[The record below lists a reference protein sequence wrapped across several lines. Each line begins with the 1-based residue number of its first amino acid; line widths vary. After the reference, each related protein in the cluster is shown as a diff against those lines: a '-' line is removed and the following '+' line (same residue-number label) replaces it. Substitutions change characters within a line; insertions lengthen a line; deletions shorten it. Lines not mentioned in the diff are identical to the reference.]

1 MEEHGA
7 MDVEALR
14 RAWPQTGAWLG
25 QPAPL
30 TRGTNN
36 LMYRVETATGHY
48 ALRIA
53 GAQVD
58 ERRLVFESDILAQ
71 LGAAGLPFALPIPL
85 ATVSGERW
93 TRLDDAEAGGAPLA
107 TLTALIPGA
116 HPLRDDL
123 AQAAGAG
130 EALGLL
136 DEALAALHFDGP
148 ERGIDW
154 RSTGDLARCHPLA
167 PDPRA
172 AMGTLPL
179 PADEI
184 RRLIANYDTL
194 LAASAP
200 LYTSLPRQLSHEDYD
215 PSNVLMVGARVSG
228 VLDWEFRAVDLRA
241 MDLVVALTWWP
252 VERFGSG
259 DEWPILA
266 ALALGYGRART
277 LDHAEVASIPTLF
290 RLRAYTSLI
299 HRLGRWRAGLS
310 PLEDVLW
317 RARAAL
323 ERDDWLRANG
333 ERLTQLV
340 DEALQGAAGD

>member
-1 MEEHGA
+1 

-36 LMYRVETATGHY
+36 LMYRVKAATGDY

-58 ERRLVFESDILAQ
+58 ECRLAFESDMLAR

-85 ATVSGERW
+85 ATVSGESW
-93 TRLDDAEAGGAPLA
+93 ARLDDVEAGGPALA
-107 TLTALIPGA
+107 TLTTLIPGA
-116 HPLRDDL
+116 HPQRDDL

-136 DEALAALHFDGP
+136 DEALAALRLDEP

-154 RSTGDLARCHPLA
+154 RSTGDLTRCHPLV
-167 PDPRA
+167 PDPREA
-172 AMGTLPL
+172 IGTLPL
-179 PADEI
+179 PTDET
-184 RRLIANYDTL
+184 RRLIANYDAL
-194 LAASAP
+194 LAESAP
-200 LYTSLPRQLSHEDYD
+200 LYARLPRQLSHEDYD
-215 PSNVLMVGARVSG
+215 PSNVLMVGERVSG
-228 VLDWEFRAVDLRA
+228 VLDWEFCAVDLRA

-259 DEWPILA
+259 GEWPILG
-266 ALALGYGRART
+266 ALARGYGRARS

-290 RLRAYTSLI
+290 RLRAFTSLI
-299 HRLGRWRAGLS
+299 HRLGRWRDGLS
-310 PLEDVLW
+310 PLEHVLW

-323 ERDDWLRANG
+323 ERDDWLRVND

-340 DEALQGAAGD
+340 DEALHGAAGG

>member
-1 MEEHGA
+1 
-7 MDVEALR
+7 MDLAQLR

-25 QPAPL
+25 EPAPL

-36 LMYRVETATGHY
+36 LMYRVETATGSY
-48 ALRIA
+48 ALRVA

-58 ERRLVFESDILAQ
+58 ERRLAFECDILAR
-71 LGAAGLPFALPIPL
+71 LGAAGLPFALPMPL
-85 ATVSGERW
+85 TTARGARWLRLADAGDAGAVS
-93 TRLDDAEAGGAPLA
+93 LA
-107 TLTALIPGA
+107 TLTALIAGA
-116 HPLRDDL
+116 HPQRDDL

-130 EALGLL
+130 EALGRL
-136 DEALAALHFDGP
+136 DEALAALRLEGP
-148 ERGIDW
+148 ELGIDW
-154 RSTGDLARCHPLA
+154 RSTGDLSRCHPLV

-172 AMGTLPL
+172 AIGALPL
-179 PADEI
+179 LAEET
-184 RRLIANYDTL
+184 RRLIARYEAVM
-194 LAASAP
+194 AASAP
-200 LYTSLPRQLSHEDYD
+200 LYANLPRQLSHEDFD
-215 PSNVLMVGARVSG
+215 PSNLLMVGDQVSG
-228 VLDWEFRAVDLRA
+228 VLDWEFCAVDLRA

-252 VERFGSG
+252 VEHFGSG

-266 ALALGYGRART
+266 ALARGYGRART
-277 LDHAEVASIPTLF
+277 LDHAEVATIPTLF

-333 ERLTQLV
+333 ERLSQLV
-340 DEALQGAAGD
+340 GEALHGRADGALG

>member
-1 MEEHGA
+1 
-7 MDVEALR
+7 MDVEAMWR
-14 RAWPQTGAWLG
+14 TWPQTGAWLG

-36 LMYRVETATGHY
+36 VMYRVETATGAY
-48 ALRIA
+48 TLRIA

-58 ERRLVFESDILAQ
+58 ERRLAFESDILAQ

-93 TRLDDAEAGGAPLA
+93 ARLDAVEAGGAALV

-116 HPLRDDL
+116 HPQRDDL

-136 DEALAALHFDGP
+136 DEALAALHLDELDGS

-154 RSTGDLARCHPLA
+154 RSTGDLARCHSLV
-167 PDPRA
+167 PDPREA
-172 AMGTLPL
+172 IVGFPL
-179 PADEI
+179 HADEI
-184 RRLIANYDTL
+184 RRLIANYDAL

-200 LYTSLPRQLSHEDYD
+200 LYASLPRQLSHEDYD
-215 PSNVLMVGARVSG
+215 PSNVLMVGARASG
-228 VLDWEFRAVDLRA
+228 VLDWEFCAVDLRA

-266 ALALGYGRART
+266 ALARGYGRART

-310 PLEDVLW
+310 PLEHVLW

-333 ERLTQLV
+333 ERLTHLV
-340 DEALQGAAGD
+340 DEALHEAAGD